1 MKVSTK
7 DTIVSFLIILLSGLL
22 ATVNVWV
29 DKVQDIHITI
39 NDLYLI
45 FLVAGWSF
53 LFNGLYYK
61 INSYKIIGT
70 LVIII
75 SFIVI
80 RSQVLIT
87 PSQYLKEMQVYNS
100 VDVFMSKRILEK
112 KNVPENVRKIA
123 LDTINKNEEKL
134 I

>member
-75 SFIVI
+75 SIIVI